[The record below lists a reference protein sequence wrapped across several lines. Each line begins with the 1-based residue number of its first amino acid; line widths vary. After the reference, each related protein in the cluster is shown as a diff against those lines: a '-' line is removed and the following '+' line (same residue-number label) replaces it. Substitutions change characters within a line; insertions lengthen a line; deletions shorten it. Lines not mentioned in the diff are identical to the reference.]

1 VRAVG
6 QGEVTGTG
14 TYTNG
19 ETIQLEA
26 LAEPGHE
33 FLGWSGELAGKD
45 NPLSIQVFSDIQAI
59 AHFRPAL
66 KDLIYIDGQPA
77 LAGSYVAKLSDTGR
91 RSLKRRVNRVG
102 NGRVRR
108 SNLALD
114 DLVSIEMDTQVKLS
128 ESIDAD
134 SLSAESLDILSAKK
148 SGLKSQ
154 GVEIQMKEMMDSGNF
169 EFVEPNWVVSLQS
182 PMDAQF
188 FKDGNSWG
196 LRNFGQQIQKQNG
209 VSGVDVG
216 AAQAWDEAR
225 NLGKGILVAV
235 IDTGVNYDHRELK
248 SSIWR
253 NPGEIPGNGLDDDR
267 NGIIDDVH
275 GFNAVD
281 NTGDPMDRKSHGT
294 PVAGIIAASYPLDP
308 SSLVI
313 PGLAPQ
319 AKIMALKA
327 LSSQGLGTIDS
338 VVRCIDYAVAN
349 GAHIINASYG
359 RYTEGNWGNRAEKDA
374 IERAAQRGVLFVAS
388 AGNSQSRE
396 SFDSNLQNSDD
407 HFKFLPAAYPFSNII
422 SVAAVDNQG
431 NLARDRN
438 WASSFGQ
445 RSVDLGAPGK
455 HIASTALGSVQSP
468 GGISSFSGT
477 SFAAPFVSGAAA
489 LLLGEQPGMRPEEVR
504 TRLINSVKPLDS
516 LQGRTVSGG
525 MLHIGNALRG
535 SPTPTLRLV
544 VSHTPEVPRLGDDL
558 IIRAEVWAGQPVRGT
573 AKVRANLSNE
583 FARALLDD
591 GTRGDELQNDGT
603 YSAIITPPNRSSI
616 ELTVEAS
623 LPGFNDA
630 RAVIPIEIVQPPAND
645 DFANALPLEQTSQNL
660 TKGDNTYGTTEPGEP
675 LFEEE
680 IGHTL
685 WYTWRPSRDG
695 LAKIRTRG
703 SQFDTTLAVY
713 TGTTLADLVQ
723 IAANDDHSDN
733 SITSEVEFSV
743 QTNQLYYLQIG
754 GVRGAS
760 GEFKIHHPPP
770 TPQLGPRPP
779 ETTKPVIL
787 TKARDYSRVEG
798 EGIEFVVDVNGT
810 PPFEYQWL
818 LNSAPIDGAV
828 FSSYSISRLALED
841 EGNYGVQVTNK
852 GGFAIST
859 LATLEMRE
867 TKLAPANDNIENAEI
882 LFGSQG
888 QEFTVTRNATGQ
900 EGEPDHAGKSLPH
913 HSVWWKWVAPRAGTL
928 VLDTEGS
935 SFDTVLAAYRLKTST
950 ATGSDRR
957 SRRSGTTP
965 GQAEL
970 PNNLTFSPATSQTP
984 ARLIWPEHGL
994 QSGDRVRIDGL
1005 LGGPTTSAEFTIH
1018 VESPDQLELLGTLGA
1033 SVFNL
1038 GPSASFHKIP

>member
-1 VRAVG
+1 MYGYELSVRAVG

-19 ETIQLEA
+19 ESVQLEA
-26 LAEPGHE
+26 LAEPGYE
-33 FLGWSGELAGKD
+33 FIGWSGELAGKD
-45 NPLSIQVFSDIQAI
+45 NPLTIQVSSNIQAI
-59 AHFRPAL
+59 AHFRPVL
-66 KDLIYIDGQPA
+66 KELIYIDGQPA
-77 LAGSYVAKLSDTGR
+77 LAGSYVAKLNDTGR

-128 ESIDAD
+128 ESIEAD
-134 SLSAESLDILSAKK
+134 SLSAESLGILSAKK

-154 GVEIQMKEMMDSGNF
+154 GVEKQMKEMMDSGNF

-182 PMDAQF
+182 PLDAQSY
-188 FKDGNSWG
+188 KDGNSWG
-196 LRNFGQQIQKQNG
+196 LRNFGQQIKKVNG

-216 AAQAWDEAR
+216 ATQAWDEAR
-225 NLGKGILVAV
+225 NLGKGMLVAV
-235 IDTGVNYDHRELK
+235 IDTGVNYNHRELK

-253 NPGEIPGNGLDDDR
+253 NPGEISGNGIDDDR

-281 NTGDPMDRKSHGT
+281 NNGNPMDRDNHGT

-308 SSLVI
+308 SALTI

-319 AKIMALKA
+319 TKIMALKA
-327 LSSQGLGTIDS
+327 LSSPGLGTIDS

-359 RYTEGNWGNRAEKDA
+359 RYTEQDWGNRAEKDA
-374 IERAAQRGVLFVAS
+374 IERAAERGVLFVAS
-388 AGNSQSRE
+388 AGNSDSRDM
-396 SFDSNLQNSDD
+396 FQHNLQNTDGR
-407 HFKFLPAAYPFSNII
+407 FKFLPAGYNFPNII

-445 RSVDLGAPGK
+445 RSVDLGAPGQ
-455 HIASTALGSVQSP
+455 HIISTALSGY
-468 GGISSFSGT
+468 SSFSGT

-504 TRLINSVKPLDS
+504 SRLINSVKPLDS

-525 MLHIGNALRG
+525 MLSISNALRG

-544 VSHTPEVPRLGDDL
+544 VSYSPEVPRLGDDL
-558 IIRAEVWAGQPVRGT
+558 TIRAEVWAGQAVRGT
-573 AKVRANLSNE
+573 AKVQANLSNE
-583 FARALLDD
+583 FAKALLDD
-591 GTRGDELQNDGT
+591 GTRGDELQNDGI

-616 ELTVEAS
+616 ELIVEAS

-630 RAVIPIEIVQPPAND
+630 RAIIPIEIVQPPAND
-645 DFANALPLEQTSQNL
+645 HFANAIPLPSGSPHL

-675 LFEEE
+675 FFEQD

-695 LAKIRTRG
+695 LAKISTRG

-713 TGTTLADLVQ
+713 TGTTLANLVQ
-723 IAANDDHSDN
+723 VATNDDHSDN
-733 SITSEVEFSV
+733 SITSLVEFSV

-779 ETTKPVIL
+779 EVTKPVIL

-798 EGIEFVVDVNGT
+798 ESIEFVVDVNGT

-818 LNSAPIDGAV
+818 LNGAPIDGAV

-867 TKLAPANDNIENAEI
+867 AKLGPANDNIENAEI

-888 QEFTVTRNATGQ
+888 QEFTVTRIASGQ

-913 HSVWWKWVAPRAGTL
+913 HSVWWKWVAPRAGTM

-935 SFDTVLAAYRLKTST
+935 SFDTVLAAYRLKEG
-950 ATGSDRR
+950 ARR
-957 SRRSGTTP
+957 SRRSGTVP
-965 GQAEL
+965 VADEPAG
-970 PNNLTFSPATSQTP
+970 LTFSPATEQSP
-984 ARLIWPEHGL
+984 ARLIWPGHGL
-994 QSGDRVRIDGL
+994 QSGERVRINGL
-1005 LGGPTTSAEFTIH
+1005 VGGPTTSAEFTIH
-1018 VESPDQLELLGTLGA
+1018 AESPDQLELLGTLGA
-1033 SVFNL
+1033 DRLQL
-1038 GPSASFHKIP
+1038 GPSASFQKVE